1 MFTLKKIRVALI
13 GYGRSGRN
21 IHRKLLLQLPDKYEF
36 VAFVEQDKE
45 RREMIERENGMQ
57 ALSDYR
63 ELFGRTDI
71 DLVINASFSFDHA
84 RISYDLL
91 TNGFDVLSEKPASG
105 NVNDFECALKAAKE
119 HGRQYFIFQQYRF
132 APAYMKMREIV
143 ASGKLGRPVQYTFN
157 FDGFAR
163 RWDWQTV
170 HGFSAGSLRNTGPHP
185 MDWAL
190 DVMGHPQDIDVFCAM
205 DRAHTYG
212 DGEDYVKMIL
222 RAPGAPVCDIEISS
236 AFGFGGKDTYQV
248 HGTRGCLTGTD
259 NGLKWKYYV
268 DEEAPEQHL
277 TTTPLRTEDC
287 TPIYCGEELPM
298 HEEEWIPNA
307 EEARTFNSKGLNYY
321 NALYDTLTTGAPF
334 LIKNDEILL
343 QLKITEEAYRQNADM
358 FK

>member
-1 MFTLKKIRVALI
+1 
-13 GYGRSGRN
+13 
-21 IHRKLLLQLPDKYEF
+21 
-36 VAFVEQDKE
+36 
-45 RREMIERENGMQ
+45 
-57 ALSDYR
+57 
-63 ELFGRTDI
+63 
-71 DLVINASFSFDHA
+71 
-84 RISYDLL
+84 
-91 TNGFDVLSEKPASG
+91 
-105 NVNDFECALKAAKE
+105 
-119 HGRQYFIFQQYRF
+119 
-132 APAYMKMREIV
+132 
-143 ASGKLGRPVQYTFN
+143 
-157 FDGFAR
+157 
-163 RWDWQTV
+163 
-170 HGFSAGSLRNTGPHP
+170 

-277 TTTPLRTEDC
+277 NTTPLRTEDC

-343 QLKITEEAYRQNADM
+343 QLKITEEAYRQNSDM

>member
-1 MFTLKKIRVALI
+1 
-13 GYGRSGRN
+13 
-21 IHRKLLLQLPDKYEF
+21 
-36 VAFVEQDKE
+36 
-45 RREMIERENGMQ
+45 
-57 ALSDYR
+57 
-63 ELFGRTDI
+63 
-71 DLVINASFSFDHA
+71 
-84 RISYDLL
+84 
-91 TNGFDVLSEKPASG
+91 
-105 NVNDFECALKAAKE
+105 
-119 HGRQYFIFQQYRF
+119 
-132 APAYMKMREIV
+132 MKMREIV